1 MYINIERSG
10 LLQDSD
16 YMNLALSLAKATKGQ
31 TSPNPQVG
39 AVIVKN
45 GCILGTGAHL
55 QAGSAHAEVHAI
67 KAAGHLAKDADL
79 YVTLEPCSHVGK
91 TSSCVEAIK
100 KAGIRKV
107 FIATEDPNPKVSGK
121 GIAILKQAGIEVETG
136 LLEEE
141 AKEMNKEFFHFI
153 RKKIPFVTMKAAV
166 SLDGKIAAATGD
178 SKWITSPESRQN
190 VHQLRHE
197 HDAILVGIHTTI
209 HDNPQLTTRLP
220 QGGKNPIR
228 VILDTHLRIPLDAN
242 VVTDEAS
249 STIIY
254 SGNAIN
260 QQKAT
265 HLQNQPN
272 VEVVSFP
279 SESVHLKDVLTDLG
293 RRNVMTLLVEGGATV
308 HASFVETKTF
318 DEIVVYM
325 APKVIGGKEASSF
338 VEGRGVDLVE
348 EATNLQFTNVEQIG
362 QDMKITAK
370 PIRKEL
376 EDVYWNSGG
385 TRNH

>member
-1 MYINIERSG
+1 H
-10 LLQDSD
+10 
-16 YMNLALSLAKATKGQ
+16 
-31 TSPNPQVG
+31 
-39 AVIVKN
+39 
-45 GCILGTGAHL
+45 C
-55 QAGSAHAEVHAI
+55 
-67 KAAGHLAKDADL
+67 
-79 YVTLEPCSHVGK
+79 
-91 TSSCVEAIK
+91 
-100 KAGIRKV
+100 
-107 FIATEDPNPKVSGK
+107 
-121 GIAILKQAGIEVETG
+121 
-136 LLEEE
+136 
-141 AKEMNKEFFHFI
+141 
-153 RKKIPFVTMKAAV
+153 
-166 SLDGKIAAATGD
+166 
-178 SKWITSPESRQN
+178 
-190 VHQLRHE
+190 RHE
-197 HDAILVGIHTTI
+197 PDAVRLGIHTAI

-254 SGNAIN
+254 SGNALN

-279 SESVHLKDVLTDLG
+279 SESVHIKDVLMDLG

-338 VEGRGVDLVE
+338 VEGRGVDL
-348 EATNLQFTNVEQIG
+348 
-362 QDMKITAK
+362 
-370 PIRKEL
+370 
-376 EDVYWNSGG
+376 
-385 TRNH
+385 